1 MDRDTKETC
10 ISDSV
15 TGCDLKKMP
24 EMLACCT
31 DKGCEVRNLAVYM
44 GMRWPL
50 PSWVLKG
57 ITVLP
62 VRSWVSIKV

>member
-15 TGCDLKKMP
+15 TSCDLKKMP

-31 DKGCEVRNLAVYM
+31 DKGCEVRNLAFYT
-44 GMRWPL
+44 GMKQGLEETGEYQFCSSSSGVCRN
-50 PSWVLKG
+50 S
-57 ITVLP
+57 
-62 VRSWVSIKV
+62 